1 MKTRLLIIIGI
12 ITSVGIS
19 AFILHEMFDPV
30 FSESL
35 GLYDTCN
42 LISGQNNT
50 FYVFEDCRMDAFKP
64 VKPSAIILSMNL
76 NQKMQDAVKIRD
88 ACIPVSKFDVGETKG
103 VLTIYFTEENKS
115 KYIED
120 IDKIISI
127 PYVIKTTEK
136 QPSGATNPLRNT
148 GCYIQNFF
156 NK

>member
-1 MKTRLLIIIGI
+1 MKTRVLIIIGI
-12 ITSVGIS
+12 FASVGLL
-19 AFILHEMFDPV
+19 AFILNEMFDPIP
-30 FSESL
+30 SENLS
-35 GLYDTCN
+35 LYDTCN
-42 LISGQNNT
+42 LIRGENDT

-64 VKPSAIILSMNL
+64 VKPSATFWSMDL
-76 NQKMQDAVKIRD
+76 NQKFQEVFKIRD
-88 ACIPVSKFDVGETKG
+88 ACIPVSKFDVDETKG

-136 QPSGATNPLRNT
+136 QPSGATTPLRNV
-148 GCYIQNFF
+148 GCHMQNFF